1 MQGASFIDTNIL
13 VHFSIQSSAH
23 SGRAAEIVEAGG
35 EISVQV
41 LNEFAN
47 VTRSKMRMEWDEVSE
62 AVDFICS
69 LLQVHS
75 LTVDTHR
82 RAVALAERYLLH
94 FYDATIIAAAL
105 EAGCTTLYS
114 EDMQHG
120 QLIAGRLRIV
130 NPFR

>member
-1 MQGASFIDTNIL
+1 MPGANFLDTNIL
-13 VHFSIQSSAH
+13 VYFSIQKSAH
-23 SGRAAEIVEAGG
+23 SGRAAEILEAGG

-47 VTRSKMRMEWDEVSE
+47 VARSKMHMEWDEVSE
-62 AVDFICS
+62 VVDFICS
-69 LLQVHS
+69 LLQVHP

-82 RAVALAERYLLH
+82 RALALAEHHLLH

-105 EAGCTTLYS
+105 EAGCSTLYS

>member
-1 MQGASFIDTNIL
+1 MQGVSFLDTNVL
-13 VHFSIQSSAH
+13 AYFAIQDSAH

-35 EISVQV
+35 TISVQV

-47 VTRSKMRMEWDEVSE
+47 VARSKMRMEWDEISE

-69 LLQVHS
+69 LLQVHP
-75 LTVDTHR
+75 LTVETHR
-82 RAVALAERYLLH
+82 QALALAERHLLH
-94 FYDATIIAAAL
+94 LYDATIIASAL

-130 NPFR
+130 DPFR